1 MAETLLQVKDL
12 IKEYEGNRILDGV
25 NLEIEQ
31 GQVVVVVGPSGC
43 GKSTLLRCINA
54 LEPIQGGQVILEGKT
69 VGKDNLEE
77 LRQKIGMVFQSYDLF
92 PHLSVLDNI
101 TIAPIKVQKRKKEEV
116 QAEARELL
124 KRVGLEDKA
133 NSYPRQLSGGQK
145 QRVAIARAL
154 ASDPKILLCDEAT
167 SALDPQTTSSILALL
182 KDINERFNIT
192 IVIITHQMSV
202 VREICSHVAIVK
214 GGEVAE
220 QGTVEEIFT
229 HPKTAVAREL
239 LKNDVGDGE
248 EKNRKTTSGK
258 ELIQSGEKI
267 RIVFSENSAFEPVI
281 ANLILNFNE
290 PVNILKA
297 DTKNV
302 RGVAKGEMILEFAPD
317 CTKNKEMKQYL
328 LDRGLDLEEV
338 NENVD

>member
-145 QRVAIARAL
+145 QRVAIVRAL
-154 ASDPKILLCDEAT
+154 C
-167 SALDPQTTSSILALL
+167 
-182 KDINERFNIT
+182 
-192 IVIITHQMSV
+192 M
-202 VREICSHVAIVK
+202 
-214 GGEVAE
+214 
-220 QGTVEEIFT
+220 
-229 HPKTAVAREL
+229 HP
-239 LKNDVGDGE
+239 
-248 EKNRKTTSGK
+248 GK
-258 ELIQSGEKI
+258 SCFLT
-267 RIVFSENSAFEPVI
+267 R
-281 ANLILNFNE
+281 
-290 PVNILKA
+290 
-297 DTKNV
+297 
-302 RGVAKGEMILEFAPD
+302 
-317 CTKNKEMKQYL
+317 
-328 LDRGLDLEEV
+328 
-338 NENVD
+338 